1 MNIRLLTRSDI
12 PAGMRLKDL
21 ADWNQTPVD
30 WERFLHASPVGCF
43 AAEEDGSLV
52 GTSATIVYEGRIA
65 WIGMV
70 LVDPAFRGR
79 GIGTR
84 LLEEA
89 IRHLDEIGVPTQKL
103 DATPQGKP
111 IYEKLDF
118 VTEYELE
125 RWVLRREPAVT
136 PALSLSGVPDLD
148 KIIETDREVFGAD
161 RGDLLHS
168 LHANAPDFT
177 VAVELES
184 GILGYAL
191 GRGGSR
197 ADHLGPWMAWDE
209 PTARELLDE
218 FLRRAGRDTVFVD
231 CPKSNAMVRD
241 LLISRHFVISRPLTR
256 MYRGPNG
263 HPGQPELVCAILG
276 PEFG

>member
-1 MNIRLLTRSDI
+1 MKIRLLTQSDL
-12 PAGMRLKDL
+12 PAGMRLKEL
-21 ADWNQTPVD
+21 AGWNQTPAD
-30 WERFLHASPVGCF
+30 WQRFLHASPAGCF
-43 AAEEDGSLV
+43 AAEVEGSVV
-52 GTSATIVYEGRIA
+52 GTSATIVYEDRFA

-84 LLEEA
+84 LLEVA
-89 IRHLDEIGVPTQKL
+89 IEHLDGIGVATQKL

-111 IYEKLDF
+111 IYEKLGF
-118 VTEYELE
+118 VAEYELE
-125 RWVLRREPAVT
+125 RWVLRREPAVS
-136 PALSLSGVPDLD
+136 PALSLAAVPDLD
-148 KIIETDREVFGAD
+148 KIVETDREVFGAD
-161 RGDLLHS
+161 RGELLHS
-168 LHANAPDFT
+168 LHADAPDFT
-177 VAVELES
+177 LAIELE
-184 GILGYAL
+184 GGLIGYAL

-218 FLRRAGRDTVFVD
+218 FLRHAGRDTVFVD
-231 CPKSNAMVRD
+231 CPKSNAMVRE
-241 LLISRHFVISRPLTR
+241 LLLSRRFVISRPLTR

-263 HPGQPELVCAILG
+263 SPGQPELVCAILG